1 MGNKTLDQQ
10 VHRNHAVA
18 GEPVIDPA
26 DWTGKELEADDSWI
40 IRLEEDALSD
50 LKDLADQIRP
60 KIKYDPN
67 VLLSLTKEDLPIGR
81 FAGTVE
87 EVREILTE
95 GVGLSVLRGLPVGEW
110 DRLDLMTAYWAMGR
124 HLGRAL
130 SNNGEG
136 DMIGHVLNAGK
147 DYDKPNHRGY
157 QTNVTMDYH
166 IDQCDVVGLLCLQT
180 SKSGGKSKLASSSAV
195 YNELL
200 KCRPDLVKVMTEPYY
215 WTRHGEIGPG
225 QKPWYTSPI
234 LNFLDG
240 YLCVSCGPK
249 HIEKGHL
256 LPGTPNMTAEQQEAI
271 TVWEEICEDLH
282 AEIAFEVGDIQL
294 LNSAVTMHTR
304 TEFEDWPDLE
314 RRRHL
319 WRLWLSLDNF
329 RPRTPYFETWKN
341 GVQVEGMTER
351 LRVDYLEGG
360 G

>member
-1 MGNKTLDQQ
+1 MDQH

-26 DWTGKELEADDSWI
+26 HWTGKELEADTSWLE
-40 IRLEEDALSD
+40 RLGAGELDD
-50 LKDLADQIRP
+50 LKSLADQIRP
-60 KIKYDPN
+60 KIEADPN
-67 VLLSLTKEDLPIGR
+67 VLLTLTKEDLPIGR
-81 FAGTVE
+81 FAETLDR
-87 EVREILTE
+87 VRKRLNE
-95 GVGLSVLRGLPVGEW
+95 GVGLAVIRGLPVKEW
-110 DRLDLMTAYWAMGR
+110 HKLDLMIAYWAMGR

-166 IDQCDVVGLLCLQT
+166 IDQCDVVCLLCLQT
-180 SKSGGKSKLASSSAV
+180 SKSGGQSKLASSIAV

-200 KCRPDLVKVMTEPYY
+200 NRRPDLVEVLTQEFY

-225 QKPWYTSPI
+225 QEPWYTSPI
-234 LNFLDG
+234 LNFMDG
-240 YLCVSCGPK
+240 YLCTCCGPK

-256 LPGTPNMTAEQQEAI
+256 LPETPDITPLQEEAI
-271 TVWEEICEDLH
+271 RVWEEICEDLH
-282 AEIAFEVGDIQL
+282 AKIAFEEGDIQL

-304 TEFEDWPDLE
+304 TEFEDWPEIE

-319 WRLWLSLDNF
+319 WRLWLSLDDF
-329 RPRTPYFETWKN
+329 RPRAPYFETWKD

-351 LRVDYLEGG
+351 LRVDYVEGG